1 MPDKLIISNLEL
13 SCRLGVYEREQAAPQ
28 PVWVDLEVEID
39 ARRAA
44 AQDDVREALD
54 YARLVSLVKQ
64 RVESQAFHLLETMA
78 EQVAALI
85 LQDTGSREVTVRV
98 KKRALPNLEYAAVE
112 ITRRAGE
119 SRRP

>member
-13 SCRLGVYEREQAAPQ
+13 SCRLGVYEWEQAAPQ

-39 ARRAA
+39 ASRAA

-64 RVESQAFHLLETMA
+64 RVESQAFHLLETVA
-78 EQVAALI
+78 EQVAALV
-85 LQDTGSREVTVRV
+85 LQDAGGRAVTVRV

-112 ITRRAGE
+112 ITRR
-119 SRRP
+119 SVL